1 MVMRAD
7 EVFLHCDED
16 MSTFSSI
23 DLLDL
28 VQCTHGSPDMP
39 YALSQNS
46 TEHSDHDSASEIDT
60 MREDTQFLDTDHDTM
75 REDTQFLDTDH
86 DMKHEHAVEAA
97 CDRQDV
103 LRWMFAQ
110 STTIELHRQP
120 LSPSIVTLR
129 MACVR
134 KMQQILHFSQMN
146 GETVVHEATVIQAIL
161 LLDWIIEHEFVAFMH
176 MKPEV
181 LSGVCIILSVDDATD
196 AEMEALFRLVAFT
209 SYTSE
214 NDAFLQSIVRI
225 VNRME
230 AQVMQRYTKL
240 VFTDFIK
247 QYFAHDEC
255 TMQRLVHFFYC
266 FTTQDCETWLLNI
279 YKSFVEITLKES
291 TDMRIHV
298 EILDDY
304 LRICV

>member
-7 EVFLHCDED
+7 EMFLLCDED
-16 MSTFSSI
+16 MSTFASI
-23 DLLDL
+23 GVQDSLLCAHDRLL
-28 VQCTHGSPDMP
+28 VLSPN
-39 YALSQNS
+39 NS
-46 TEHSDHDSASEIDT
+46 TYKDHDPAEMRQDT
-60 MREDTQFLDTDHDTM
+60 HFLHTSDDEQD
-75 REDTQFLDTDH
+75 E
-86 DMKHEHAVEAA
+86 HEMAA
-97 CDRQDV
+97 AAYSRQDV
-103 LRWMFAQ
+103 LRCMFAQ
-110 STTIELHRQP
+110 STAIQLHRQP
-120 LSPSIVTLR
+120 LSPGLVTLR

-146 GETVVHEATVIQAIL
+146 RETVVHEATVIQAIL
-161 LLDWIIEHEFVAFMH
+161 LLDWVIEHEFKAFMH
-176 MKPEV
+176 MQPEV

-196 AEMEALFRLVAFT
+196 DEIQALFRLVAFT

-214 NDAFLQSIVRI
+214 NDDCLQCIVRK

-230 AQVMQRYTKL
+230 AKVVQRYTKL

-255 TMQRLVHFFYC
+255 TMKRLVHFFYR
-266 FTTQDCETWLLNI
+266 FATQDCDSWLLNI

-291 TDMRIHV
+291 TDMMVHV

-304 LRICV
+304 LLICV